1 MSYPIAVPKPVE
13 DVLTQASSEQLSNL
27 RQQLIAK
34 VYAGEGDPEALGYC
48 CALIDYELQLR
59 QVEPLWRKVTRFA
72 KRNEEVLGVAAVIA
86 GIAVGVDIMHR

>member
-27 RQQLIAK
+27 RDQLIAK
-34 VYAGEGDPEALGYC
+34 VYAGTGDPESLGCC

-59 QVEPLWRKVTRFA
+59 HVEPLWRKAKRFA
-72 KRNEEVLGVAAVIA
+72 KRNEEVLGIAAVIA
-86 GIAVGVDIMHR
+86 GIAVGVDFMHH